1 MPATQK
7 NNATPEHNEKIVII
21 KGGNANWFIKQ
32 IKVHPNT
39 KVTWHC
45 RLNNI
50 SVWFPKENTPLAGGK
65 NEVYGKNG
73 KASAV
78 VGSKKGT
85 YHYCLLVTE
94 DNGDVHLVEGNS
106 PPEMIIQ

>member
-1 MPATQK
+1 MAATQK
-7 NNATPEHNEKIVII
+7 KTASPQHDERIIVI

-32 IKVHPNT
+32 IKVHPHT

-45 RLNNI
+45 RLNRI
-50 SVWFPKENTPLAGGK
+50 SVWFPEDKNPFASGK
-65 NEVYGKNG
+65 NQVYGKNG

-78 VGSKKGT
+78 VGTKKGK
-85 YHYCLLVTE
+85 YEYCILVTE

-106 PPEMIIQ
+106 PPTMVIE